1 MDTANEFQ
9 ILKPASWPRPSGYS
23 NGIAIT
29 GRQIFVAGQVGW
41 NAEGKFTSTRLADQV
56 RQALR
61 NICTV
66 LAEAQA
72 GPEHIVRLTWYLTS
86 RDEYL
91 ADLDQIGAAYRDVMG
106 KNFPVMSVVQVVA
119 LMEAQAKVEIEAT
132 AVVPDKTV
140 AARAPATEDT
150 AEVEVFDIALED
162 IVAPPSR

>member
-1 MDTANEFQ
+1 MQ
-9 ILKPASWPRPSGYS
+9 VLKPAGWPRPNGYS
-23 NGIAIT
+23 NGIAAT

-41 NAEGKFTSTRLADQV
+41 DAECRFNSTRLADQV
-56 RQALR
+56 KQALR
-61 NICTV
+61 NICAV

-91 ADLDQIGAAYRDVMG
+91 ADLESIGAAYRDVMG

-132 AVVPDKTV
+132 AVVRPMNQPMDQ
-140 AARAPATEDT
+140 E
-150 AEVEVFDIALED
+150 
-162 IVAPPSR
+162 

>member
-1 MDTANEFQ
+1 MGTANEFQ
-9 ILKPASWPRPSGYS
+9 ILKPAAWPRPSGYS

-41 NAEGKFTSTRLADQV
+41 DAAGKFNSTRLADQV
-56 RQALR
+56 RQALK
-61 NICTV
+61 NICLV
-66 LAEAQA
+66 LAEAHA

-91 ADLDQIGAAYRDVMG
+91 ADLDNIGAAYRQVMG

-132 AVVPDKTV
+132 AVLP
-140 AARAPATEDT
+140 E
-150 AEVEVFDIALED
+150 L
-162 IVAPPSR
+162 SG

>member
-41 NAEGKFTSTRLADQV
+41 DGECKFTSTKLADQV
-56 RQALR
+56 RQALQ

-66 LAEAQA
+66 LAEAHA

-91 ADLDQIGAAYRDVMG
+91 ADLDNIGTAYRDVMG

-132 AVVPDKTV
+132 AVVPDKTG
-140 AARAPATEDT
+140 AADSAAAEDT
-150 AEVEVFDIALED
+150 AEVEVFDIQLED
-162 IVAPPSR
+162 IVTPPSR